1 VLSDKELVEGVFVK
15 TEEMS
20 EMLWKAAK
28 WKAAKSQDVDER
40 VIAFGLVTCID
51 LLSVVLRLLLGG
63 HNDS

>member
-1 VLSDKELVEGVFVK
+1 MLSDKELVEGVFAK
-15 TEEMS
+15 MEEMS
-20 EMLWKAAK
+20 EML

-40 VIAFGLVTCID
+40 VIVFGLVTCID

>member
-20 EMLWKAAK
+20 EML